1 MKLSKIDL
9 TNILAIGHSN
19 GQLGLLIDRGED
31 VEYIEISAPAAA
43 YNGLQQVHYIANN
56 EISAFPPNLETPEEI
71 ESSQSIAMLPV
82 SSSMANG
89 IGYDE
94 ERKVLQ
100 VEFKNGSVYQYS
112 EVESET
118 WESFQSADSVG
129 QFFNAEI
136 RGSYYSERI
145 DEVNMIATG
154 TLDCS
159 NFEEDCPD

>member
-9 TNILAIGHSN
+9 TNILAIGHFN
-19 GQLGLLIDRGED
+19 GQLGLLIDRGEA
-31 VEYIEISAPAAA
+31 VEYLEVAAPAAA
-43 YNGLQQVHYIANN
+43 FHGLQQVNYIANN
-56 EISAFPPNLETPEEI
+56 ELSSLPSNLGTPEEL
-71 ESSQSIAMLPV
+71 ESCQPIAMLPV

-94 ERKVLQ
+94 QRKVLQ

-118 WESFQSADSVG
+118 WESFRSADSVG
-129 QFFNAEI
+129 KFFNAEI

-145 DEVNMIATG
+145 EETD
-154 TLDCS
+154 TLDGCD
-159 NFEEDCPD
+159 FEEDC